1 MTYTKAQRKALAKIF
16 TKVHDKMERS
26 PPWTNKL
33 SSRYICTN
41 LADEG
46 WNLWQVRAAIAIV
59 TERMLWRVSLE
70 FWLERN
76 GYIDMQFRTAATDN
90 HDSFEC
96 RQMHQYRLRW
106 LKNLIREFST

>member
-16 TKVHDKMERS
+16 TKAHDKMEQN
-26 PPWTNKL
+26 PPWEGK
-33 SSRYICTN
+33 SSRFICVN

-46 WNLWQVRAAIAIV
+46 PKLWQVRAAIAIV
-59 TERMLWRVSLE
+59 TERILGHFSLE

-76 GYIDMQFRTAATDN
+76 GYIDKQFCTAAKDN
-90 HDSFEC
+90 RDSFEC

-106 LKNLIREFST
+106 LKDLIREFST